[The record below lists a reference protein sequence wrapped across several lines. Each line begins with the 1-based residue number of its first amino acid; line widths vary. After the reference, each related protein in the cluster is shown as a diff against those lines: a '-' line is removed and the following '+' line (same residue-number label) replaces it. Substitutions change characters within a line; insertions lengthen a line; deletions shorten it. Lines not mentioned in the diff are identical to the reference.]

1 MIFTDTEDFFAQAEA
16 AKLPT
21 REEEKSLAK
30 RMSDGDESAKEAL
43 IKGYLPLAASYVRR
57 APKEIRSLHTVYA
70 CIAELEA
77 GVDSFNFLQDSET
90 FTHHLSWRLRQ
101 CIARCLTKKL

>member
-1 MIFTDTEDFFAQAEA
+1 MLFTDTEDFFASARA
-16 AKLPT
+16 ARLPD
-21 REEEKSLAK
+21 REDEKDLAK
-30 RMSDGDESAKEAL
+30 RMSNGDESAREAL
-43 IKGYLPLAASYVRR
+43 IIGHLPFVASYVRR

-77 GVDSFNFLQDSET
+77 GVDSFDFQQDGEP

-101 CIARCLTKKL
+101 CITRCLTKKL